1 MESLGLTYK
10 LVDLKI
16 KVKHLTKSTLCLKY
30 FRNRVIVMTK
40 GKNRKIKIRKLYL
53 FFLPHLPS
61 QDRPPP
67 PPIPLLL
74 VKDPVFQREDDIQE

>member
-30 FRNRVIVMTK
+30 FRNIVIVMTK

-61 QDRPPP
+61 QDSPPP